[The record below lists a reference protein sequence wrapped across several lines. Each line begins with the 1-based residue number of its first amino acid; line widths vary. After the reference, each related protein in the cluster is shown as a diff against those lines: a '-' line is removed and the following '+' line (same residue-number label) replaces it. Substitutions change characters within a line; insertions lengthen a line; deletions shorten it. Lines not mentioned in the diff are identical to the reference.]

1 MSICTMRLT
10 RVTSFTLLA
19 SHFCSCSG
27 SSRTQN
33 RTCPPTPSLRRGLA
47 EALRAKA
54 ETRTEQ
60 REHRSVNATSV
71 PRRPKPTPCHRA
83 NVGHLMPAH
92 PGSLQHDTLSQ
103 AVSPLDLHFR
113 PCEIENL
120 DHDFVLRSGIV
131 GIHDADAVGDEQTA
145 LERRA
150 ASGENSQKMTGRY
163 LDNETCP
170 DERHSARRN
179 RQIVSR
185 SEVEPSCFVGGV
197 RRKRNCGT

>member
-1 MSICTMRLT
+1 MNDASDACAL
-10 RVTSFTLLA
+10 VHASLFSLLR
-19 SHFCSCSG
+19 SCSG

-33 RTCPPTPSLRRGLA
+33 RTCELELS
-47 EALRAKA
+47 
-54 ETRTEQ
+54 TENC
-60 REHRSVNATSV
+60 RSANDISV
-71 PRRPKPTPCHRA
+71 SGGPEPTPCHGA
-83 NVGHLMPAH
+83 NVRHLVPAH
-92 PGSLQHDTLSQ
+92 PGSLQHDTLRQ
-103 AVSPLDLHFR
+103 TVSPLDLHFR

-131 GIHDADAVGDEQTA
+131 GIHDADAIGNEQTA

-179 RQIVSR
+179 RQIVSC

>member
-1 MSICTMRLT
+1 MHDASDACAL
-10 RVTSFTLLA
+10 VHASLFSLL
-19 SHFCSCSG
+19 CSCSG

-33 RTCPPTPSLRRGLA
+33 RTCARLRQASGEVA
-47 EALRAKA
+47 
-54 ETRTEQ
+54 
-60 REHRSVNATSV
+60 
-71 PRRPKPTPCHRA
+71 PRRRARRRKHELSTENCRSANDISVSGGPEPAPCHRA
-83 NVGHLMPAH
+83 NVRHLLPAH
-92 PGSLQHDTLSQ
+92 PWSLQHDALRQT
-103 AVSPLDLHFR
+103 VSPLDLHFR

-120 DHDFVLRSGIV
+120 DHDFVLGSGIV

-145 LERRA
+145 LERCA

-185 SEVEPSCFVGGV
+185 REVEPSCFVGGV